1 MLKQDDVFNKFSSQV
16 SLEGGGGHA
25 GQQQQQQQMEA
36 GQVLV
41 TLLPV
46 NEKLPWVTPARYTEM
61 SSFIVY
67 AMSTPHPP
75 PPVKMSKKILRR
87 LYKS

>member
-1 MLKQDDVFNKFSSQV
+1 VFNSISCVEV
-16 SLEGGGGHA
+16 SLEGGVGQA

-61 SSFIVY
+61 SSFLVY
-67 AMSTPHPP
+67 AMSPSSPPHENEQ
-75 PPVKMSKKILRR
+75 KDSSKVYRVI
-87 LYKS
+87 

>member
-1 MLKQDDVFNKFSSQV
+1 MLKQDDVFNKFSCVEV
-16 SLEGGGGHA
+16 SLEGGVGQA
-25 GQQQQQQQMEA
+25 GQQQQQQMEA

-61 SSFIVY
+61 SSFLVY
-67 AMSTPHPP
+67 PMSPSLPT
-75 PPVKMSKKILRR
+75 RENEQ
-87 LYKS
+87 